1 MSNTML
7 SDKLMNVQNTMNM
20 LAGEIKNLEGGK
32 KSSGVIA
39 RKLILKSI
47 VLLKQIKVNSI
58 DFQKQIP
65 VKSRTKKQPVLNDDD
80 NAEEQL
86 EKLHDTLI
94 QSMSKPDE
102 NILPKTLKAHK
113 KKGRVKNVKI
123 SE

>member
-1 MSNTML
+1 ML

-20 LAGEIKNLEGGK
+20 LEGEIKNFEGGK

-47 VLLKQIKVNSI
+47 ALLKEIKVNSI

-102 NILPKTLKAHK
+102 NILPKTLKTNK
-113 KKGRVKNVKI
+113 KKGRVKNVKL